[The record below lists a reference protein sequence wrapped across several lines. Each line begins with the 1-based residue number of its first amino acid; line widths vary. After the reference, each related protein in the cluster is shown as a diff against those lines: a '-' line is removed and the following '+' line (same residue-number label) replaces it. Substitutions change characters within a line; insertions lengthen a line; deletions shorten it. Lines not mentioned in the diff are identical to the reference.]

1 MASGP
6 KDVVLP
12 NVVVMSI
19 GSPIIFIFESW
30 KEMGFGM
37 SQKLHPEFVSS
48 GLTKRLSNGDR
59 FFKVIVVNRN
69 SIF

>member
-1 MASGP
+1 
-6 KDVVLP
+6 
-12 NVVVMSI
+12 
-19 GSPIIFIFESW
+19 
-30 KEMGFGM
+30 MGFGM

-48 GLTKRLSNGDR
+48 GLTKRLSKGDR